1 MGLKLFWG
9 AWLCQPWFRPCL
21 LPCLHSPLPINTHTR
36 AQTAEWQTTNTRSLG
51 LLEPPVF
58 LRKMA
63 KNHSSL
69 PRPAPNA
76 PSPSMRQKASIKLL
90 RAGGDRSAQGSH
102 CRLNYQRS
110 LETFRLEGDGRGEEE
125 VKDFSFLL
133 LLTDWALQTGH
144 LLDFI
149 TSPATGVSSVS
160 CHDAEW
166 RILKMKKTQFHF
178 GSKIFQT
185 FPLKSLIKLIFD
197 FTVSKIS
204 DVQKR

>member
-1 MGLKLFWG
+1 MIKPCPPHSLQASSWGRTGCLQRKADGHRGFPTSYTSPIYGDGPELFSG
-9 AWLCQPWFRPCL
+9 AWLCRPWFRPCL
-21 LPCLHSPLPINTHTR
+21 LPCLHSPSLQTLTPGHRLPSGRQLTLDLWGYWSLQFSYGR
-36 AQTAEWQTTNTRSLG
+36 WQ
-51 LLEPPVF
+51 
-58 LRKMA
+58 

-133 LLTDWALQTGH
+133 LLTD
-144 LLDFI
+144 
-149 TSPATGVSSVS
+149 
-160 CHDAEW
+160 
-166 RILKMKKTQFHF
+166 
-178 GSKIFQT
+178 
-185 FPLKSLIKLIFD
+185 
-197 FTVSKIS
+197 
-204 DVQKR
+204 

>member
-1 MGLKLFWG
+1 MATGDSPPATPAPSTEMGLKLFSG
-9 AWLCQPWFRPCL
+9 AWLCRPWFRPCL
-21 LPCLHSPLPINTHTR
+21 LPCLQSPSLQTLTPGHRLPSGRQLTLDLWGYWSLQFSYGR
-36 AQTAEWQTTNTRSLG
+36 WQ
-51 LLEPPVF
+51 
-58 LRKMA
+58 

-133 LLTDWALQTGH
+133 LLTD
-144 LLDFI
+144 
-149 TSPATGVSSVS
+149 
-160 CHDAEW
+160 
-166 RILKMKKTQFHF
+166 
-178 GSKIFQT
+178 
-185 FPLKSLIKLIFD
+185 
-197 FTVSKIS
+197 
-204 DVQKR
+204 

>member
-125 VKDFSFLL
+125 VN
-133 LLTDWALQTGH
+133 
-144 LLDFI
+144 
-149 TSPATGVSSVS
+149 P
-160 CHDAEW
+160 DAEASIGKKADKN
-166 RILKMKKTQFHF
+166 RKIYNGMMKTYLYQFMGPKPPRKME
-178 GSKIFQT
+178 G
-185 FPLKSLIKLIFD
+185 
-197 FTVSKIS
+197 
-204 DVQKR
+204 

>member
-1 MGLKLFWG
+1 MIKPCPPHSLQASSWERTGCLQRKADGHGGFPTSYTSPVYGDGPEAVLGGLALPALVQALFT
-9 AWLCQPWFRPCL
+9 P
-21 LPCLHSPLPINTHTR
+21 LPSFPLPINTHTQ

-69 PRPAPNA
+69 SRPAPNA

-133 LLTDWALQTGH
+133 LLTD
-144 LLDFI
+144 
-149 TSPATGVSSVS
+149 
-160 CHDAEW
+160 
-166 RILKMKKTQFHF
+166 
-178 GSKIFQT
+178 
-185 FPLKSLIKLIFD
+185 
-197 FTVSKIS
+197 
-204 DVQKR
+204 